1 MNLKTEIRT
10 NINVADDISFV
21 PVSDQVKGEHASQ
34 ILSVISWKGMTRE
47 EKKKEAS
54 KPIYLV
60 RYE

>member
-1 MNLKTEIRT
+1 MNMKTETRT
-10 NINVADDISFV
+10 NINVADEISFV
-21 PVSDQVKGEHASQ
+21 PVSEQVKEEHASQ
-34 ILSVISWKGMTRE
+34 ILSVISWKGMTKK